1 MNKVWLEREK
11 EKHCWHVYFSF
22 CKLTTQDS
30 MCAVAKLH
38 KAGGAL
44 GYFSSGYVPPGTPLI
59 GTPFEKKFPVKLI
72 PRSRNGPLFHT
83 RARIRPKTDNPF

>member
-11 EKHCWHVYFSF
+11 EKHSRHVYFSF

-30 MCAVAKLH
+30 MYAVAKLY

-44 GYFSSGYVPPGTPLI
+44 GYFSSGYVPPGTPNWHPVL
-59 GTPFEKKFPVKLI
+59 KKNIPLKLI
-72 PRSRNGPLFHT
+72 PRSRNGP
-83 RARIRPKTDNPF
+83 PFYTPF

>member
-11 EKHCWHVYFSF
+11 EKHSRHVYFSF

-30 MCAVAKLH
+30 MYAVAKLY

-44 GYFSSGYVPPGTPLI
+44 GYFSSGYVPPGTPNWHPVL
-59 GTPFEKKFPVKLI
+59 KKNIPLKLI
-72 PRSRNGPLFHT
+72 PRSRNGSLLYT
-83 RARIRPKTDNPF
+83 PF